1 MRNRPS
7 SSSQAAPQNN
17 GGDIMKIIGIQDAKL
32 DTCIKDSQR
41 QLVVITRKGKPI
53 ALIVSA
59 NGMDLEQLE
68 LASSDKFWKLVRK
81 WRKQKTITR
90 EELEKRLGEPSE

>member
-1 MRNRPS
+1 
-7 SSSQAAPQNN
+7 
-17 GGDIMKIIGIQDAKL
+17 MKIIGIQDAKL